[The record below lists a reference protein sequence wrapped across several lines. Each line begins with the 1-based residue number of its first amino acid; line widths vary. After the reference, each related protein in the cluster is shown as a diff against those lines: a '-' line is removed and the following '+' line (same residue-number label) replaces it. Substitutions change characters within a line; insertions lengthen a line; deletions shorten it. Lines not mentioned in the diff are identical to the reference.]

1 MGIRRA
7 DFYPKMYIL
16 VYARYIEL
24 NPVRAGLAKKPEAWP
39 LSSAGPHIESRDDL
53 PVKTKPLCT
62 LVQKSWREFWHMTFR
77 NRTSN
82 GYGNTNGLDGHWE
95 GMRLLKK
102 RNYFVYQ
109 SKLRCFLSRDE
120 LTGEQHLQDFLAAHC
135 PAQRHHWCGTKKPIL
150 TPGVAKRASS
160 AAIARSHAATSLQ
173 PAAAALPCTATI
185 TVCGISDSKNI
196 IFIHTAKILRYVC
209 RSLSASSCK
218 SYPAE
223 NIVPVP

>member
-1 MGIRRA
+1 MGRRRA

-135 PAQRHHWCGTKKPIL
+135 SAQRHHRCGTKKTIL
-150 TPGVAKRASS
+150 TPGVANAHLQRQSPGHMLPPAYNQRLRHCRALLQSPFTESQTARTSS
-160 AAIARSHAATSLQ
+160 SYTRQRFCDTFA
-173 PAAAALPCTATI
+173 
-185 TVCGISDSKNI
+185 D
-196 IFIHTAKILRYVC
+196 RY
-209 RSLSASSCK
+209 R
-218 SYPAE
+218 
-223 NIVPVP
+223 PVPANRAQLKT